1 MSTPLKTVSLLLPVA
16 LDKELTYGVPEG
28 LALAEGDVVEVGLG
42 KQGTQAGVVWSLQG
56 DENVPANKLK
66 LIRNRRNVR
75 PLDAYLRKLIDW
87 IAEYTLSPRGNVLKM
102 VLCSEDALK
111 DLKPKRVFKVA
122 DAHAGKMTD
131 ARKQVVDYLAL
142 KQQPK
147 TQAQIKDAI
156 GTNYSIIKKMTEIGM
171 LEEAF
176 IAPDEVQ
183 ITPLE
188 IAPAQRTLSDQQLE
202 AAERLVEHIKAQK
215 FSATLLDGVTGS
227 GKTEVYFHA
236 IRHIL
241 EAKTGQ
247 ALVMLPEIALTTQLL
262 SRIQKEFGIEPIV
275 WHSGISPKKK
285 AESWRAIQTGEARL
299 VIGARSALFL
309 PYDALKLVVVDEEH
323 DPSFKQEEGV
333 LYQARDMAVMRASI
347 EQISIILASATP
359 SLETMVNVEQG
370 KYEKLTLPSRFG
382 EAVLPEV
389 EIVDMRSNR
398 INASSWISE
407 PLKLAMAETLA
418 KGQQVLL
425 FLNRR
430 GYAPLTLCRACGHR
444 MQCPNCSA
452 WLVEHRMPPKMLCH
466 HCGYQ
471 KAIPSECPECHEKDK
486 LAACGPGVER
496 LREEA
501 QALFP
506 QCEVVMLSS
515 ESTSSAGALEQI
527 VGRIESG
534 KVDIIIGTQ
543 MVAKGHHFP
552 ALTLVGVVDADLGL
566 AGGDL
571 RAAERTYQLLHQV
584 SGRAGR
590 EKDKGKV
597 LVQSYMPDNMV
608 IKAMAGHD
616 RDVFMQEERAS
627 REYMSAPPFGRM
639 AGVIISG
646 KNEQLV
652 KKMGHVIV
660 QNMPRHDDVTTFGP
674 APAPLSLVRQNFRYR
689 VLVKAAK
696 SFPLQRALRHMLAQI
711 KVPSTIRVKVDID
724 PYSFM

>member
-1 MSTPLKTVSLLLPVA
+1 
-16 LDKELTYGVPEG
+16 
-28 LALAEGDVVEVGLG
+28 
-42 KQGTQAGVVWSLQG
+42 
-56 DENVPANKLK
+56 
-66 LIRNRRNVR
+66 
-75 PLDAYLRKLIDW
+75 
-87 IAEYTLSPRGNVLKM
+87 
-102 VLCSEDALK
+102 
-111 DLKPKRVFKVA
+111 
-122 DAHAGKMTD
+122 
-131 ARKQVVDYLAL
+131 
-142 KQQPK
+142 
-147 TQAQIKDAI
+147 
-156 GTNYSIIKKMTEIGM
+156 
-171 LEEAF
+171 
-176 IAPDEVQ
+176 
-183 ITPLE
+183 
-188 IAPAQRTLSDQQLE
+188 
-202 AAERLVEHIKAQK
+202 
-215 FSATLLDGVTGS
+215 
-227 GKTEVYFHA
+227 
-236 IRHIL
+236 
-241 EAKTGQ
+241 
-247 ALVMLPEIALTTQLL
+247 
-262 SRIQKEFGIEPIV
+262 
-275 WHSGISPKKK
+275 
-285 AESWRAIQTGEARL
+285 
-299 VIGARSALFL
+299 
-309 PYDALKLVVVDEEH
+309 
-323 DPSFKQEEGV
+323 
-333 LYQARDMAVMRASI
+333 
-347 EQISIILASATP
+347 
-359 SLETMVNVEQG
+359 
-370 KYEKLTLPSRFG
+370 
-382 EAVLPEV
+382 
-389 EIVDMRSNR
+389 
-398 INASSWISE
+398 
-407 PLKLAMAETLA
+407 
-418 KGQQVLL
+418 
-425 FLNRR
+425 
-430 GYAPLTLCRACGHR
+430 
-444 MQCPNCSA
+444 
-452 WLVEHRMPPKMLCH
+452 MPPKMLCH

-515 ESTSSAGALEQI
+515 ESTASAGALEQI

-660 QNMPRHDDVTTFGP
+660 QHMPRHDDVTTFGP

-689 VLVKAAK
+689 VLVKASK